1 MPLSI
6 LFLDLN
12 SYFASVEQQLQPNLR
27 GKPVVVVPVDTDRTC
42 CIAASYEAKRFGIK
56 TGTGVREAK
65 EMCPELHIVVSR
77 TEQYVEMHHKICA
90 AVESCLPVQGVLS
103 VDELFCRLGAREQN
117 LESGLAMARRVKQAI
132 YRQAGECLRCS
143 IGLAPNRFLA
153 KVASDMQKPDGL
165 VAIQEHELPQRLFG
179 LHLTDLPGIGP
190 RMDAHLR
197 RNGIYSVEELCK
209 RSEGEMEKLWRGIV
223 GRRWWHVLRG
233 KDVYEAPTKRRSVAH
248 QHVLPPELRELE
260 KARGVLVRLLSKAA
274 ARARHLGYR
283 AGGMAVWMRYVD
295 GRVWNAQAGLGMCRN
310 TLDMTN
316 AFAALWPRR
325 FKGTPLMVGVTL
337 YHLSPDRG
345 VPAAL
350 FFEERKRERLARAVD
365 GVNARHGANAL
376 YLAAMHSARDS
387 APTRIAFSSIPDLT
401 LNV

>member
-1 MPLSI
+1 MPLST

-12 SYFASVEQQLQPNLR
+12 SYFASVEQQLQPHLR
-27 GKPVVVVPVDTDRTC
+27 GKPVAVVPVDTDYTC

-65 EMCPELHIVVSR
+65 ALCPELRVVVAR
-77 TEQYVEMHHKICA
+77 TERYVEMHHTICA
-90 AVESCLPVQGVLS
+90 AVEACLPVQGVLS
-103 VDELFCRLGAREQN
+103 IDELFCRLGAREQN
-117 LESGLAMARRVKQAI
+117 LEAGQALARRVKQAI

-165 VAIQEHELPQRLFG
+165 VALQEHELPQRLFA
-179 LHLTDLPGIGP
+179 LQLTDLPGIGP
-190 RMDAHLR
+190 RMEARLR
-197 RNGIYSVEELCK
+197 GQGVHSVEELCK
-209 RSEGEMEKLWRGIV
+209 RSEGEMERLWRGIV

-233 KDVYEAPTKRRSVAH
+233 QEIYEAPTRRRSVGH
-248 QHVLPPELRELE
+248 QHVLPPELREPE
-260 KARGVLVRLLSKAA
+260 QARGVLVRLLSKAA
-274 ARARHLGYR
+274 ARARHLGCR

-295 GRVWNAQAGLGMCRN
+295 GRVWNEQAGLGQCRN
-310 TLDMTN
+310 TLDMAR
-316 AFAALWPRR
+316 AFADLWPRR
-325 FKGTPLMVGVTL
+325 FKGAPLMVGVTL
-337 YHLSPDRG
+337 YNLSPDRG
-345 VPAAL
+345 VPEAL

-387 APTRIAFSSIPDLT
+387 APARIAFSSIPDLT

>member
-1 MPLSI
+1 MPLTT

-12 SYFASVEQQLQPNLR
+12 SYFASVEQQLQPHLR
-27 GKPVVVVPVDTDRTC
+27 GKPVAVVPVDTDRTC

-65 EMCPELHIVVSR
+65 AMCPELRIVVSR
-77 TEQYVEMHHKICA
+77 TERYVEMHHKICT
-90 AVESCLPVQGVLS
+90 AVESCLPVQKVIS
-103 VDELFCRLGAREQN
+103 IDELWCRLGTREQN
-117 LESGLAMARRVKQAI
+117 LESALAMARRVKQAI
-132 YRQAGECLRCS
+132 HRQAGECMRCS

-153 KVASDMQKPDGL
+153 KVGSDMQKPDGL
-165 VAIQEHELPQRLFG
+165 VAIQEHELPQRLFK
-179 LHLTDLPGIGP
+179 LQLTDLPGIGP

-197 RNGIYSVEELCK
+197 RHGIHSVEELCK

-233 KDVYEAPTKRRSVAH
+233 KEIYEAPTRRSSVAH
-248 QHVLPPELRELE
+248 QHVLPPEQRELE
-260 KARGVLVRLLSKAA
+260 KARGVLIRLLSKAA

-283 AGGMAVWMRYVD
+283 AGGMAVWIRYVN
-295 GRVWNAQAGLGMCRN
+295 GNVWTEQTGLGMCRN
-310 TLDMTN
+310 TLDMAD

-337 YHLSPDRG
+337 YNLSPDRG
-345 VPAAL
+345 VPEAL
-350 FFEERKRERLARAVD
+350 FNEERKRERLARAVD